1 MCRRVTAFYNLEDPL
16 EILQHPWKSDRW
28 REHCRKTVSDYW
40 LELLVQS
47 CEEYSTLNLFDSSRL
62 HLKSPHPIWT
72 AAGRDSTST
81 KRATIVLWFL
91 LGAYNTGERL
101 FKMGKNKSPNCVLCT
116 EQSLSTQV
124 DDRAHFLLSCPA
136 FGDIREDFLS
146 QFVVLSPA
154 LVNHMEVSDTFLVCL
169 LDPFSPLVPSDIR
182 QSWSS
187 GEAVY
192 EASRNFCFAMHNR
205 RTKLLDSMTS
215 QEHDH

>member
-1 MCRRVTAFYNLEDPL
+1 
-16 EILQHPWKSDRW
+16 
-28 REHCRKTVSDYW
+28 
-40 LELLVQS
+40 
-47 CEEYSTLNLFDSSRL
+47 
-62 HLKSPHPIWT
+62 
-72 AAGRDSTST
+72 
-81 KRATIVLWFL
+81 
-91 LGAYNTGERL
+91 
-101 FKMGKNKSPNCVLCT
+101 MGKNKSPNCVLCT

-136 FGDIREDFLS
+136 FSDIREDFLS
-146 QFVVLSPA
+146 QFVALSPA
-154 LVNHMEVSDTFLVCL
+154 LVSHMEVSDTFLVCL